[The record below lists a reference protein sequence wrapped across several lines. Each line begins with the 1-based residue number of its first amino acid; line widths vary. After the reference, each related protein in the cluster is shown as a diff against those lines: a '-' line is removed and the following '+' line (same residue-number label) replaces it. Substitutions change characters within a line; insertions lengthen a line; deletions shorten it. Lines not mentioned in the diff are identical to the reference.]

1 MTQEDINKFTQPNA
15 IHKKY
20 RRTVIYEMTKYQ
32 LDLFTIIVSFPENV
46 LTVKDKQKA
55 LIMFLDKRPEFQAN
69 NYITIWFKIAHEFYK
84 NNYTKLLIDNVEFQK
99 AQRCVNNQL
108 EMSFSNRGTKPLQQS
123 GQIQHT
129 NINYSIEYPD
139 SDDED
144 GAIKSLCSQ
153 IKLLAIE

>member
-1 MTQEDINKFTQPNA
+1 MQVSQSIISQVAKELNMTQEDINKFTEPNA

-32 LDLFTIIVSFPENV
+32 LDLFTIIVTFPDNV

-69 NYITIWFKIAHEFYK
+69 SYITIWFKIAHEFYK
-84 NNYTKLLIDNVEFQK
+84 NNYTKLLIENVEFQK

-108 EMSFSNRGTKPLQQS
+108 EMSFSNRATNPLQS
-123 GQIQHT
+123 GSESESG
-129 NINYSIEYPD
+129 YSTE
-139 SDDED
+139 
-144 GAIKSLCSQ
+144 
-153 IKLLAIE
+153 

>member
-1 MTQEDINKFTQPNA
+1 MLSLVNGDI
-15 IHKKY
+15 
-20 RRTVIYEMTKYQ
+20 M
-32 LDLFTIIVSFPENV
+32 IIVLIWDFT
-46 LTVKDKQKA
+46 LT
-55 LIMFLDKRPEFQAN
+55 LM
-69 NYITIWFKIAHEFYK
+69 KIAHEFYK

-139 SDDED
+139 SDNED